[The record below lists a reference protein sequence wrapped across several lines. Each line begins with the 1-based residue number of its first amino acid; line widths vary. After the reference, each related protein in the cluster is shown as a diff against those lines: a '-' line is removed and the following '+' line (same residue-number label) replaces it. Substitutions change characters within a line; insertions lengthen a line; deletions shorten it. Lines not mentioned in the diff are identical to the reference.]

1 MLTVLHPI
9 FIHHHS
15 RLRAVVCPD
24 QAAFRVALE
33 KNGRSTDQHDTPSMI
48 LPKAIAPVPVISRK
62 PADRD
67 RRKGW

>member
-33 KNGRSTDQHDTPSMI
+33 KTVDLQTNTIHP
-48 LPKAIAPVPVISRK
+48 L
-62 PADRD
+62 
-67 RRKGW
+67 